1 MKQIGIL
8 KVSTGQTAKV
18 FHDVEFS
25 EFRVKFYDDEGQH
38 MTDADYHT
46 DDEAD
51 ARGTARA
58 ELERMK
64 AQD

>member
-1 MKQIGIL
+1 MKQVGIL
-8 KVSTGQTAKV
+8 KVSTGQTAKI
-18 FHDVEFS
+18 FHDAEYS
-25 EFRVKFYDDEGQH
+25 EYRVKFYDDEGQH
-38 MTDADYHT
+38 LTYADYHT
-46 DDEAD
+46 DSEED

>member
-1 MKQIGIL
+1 MKQIGTI

-18 FHDVEFS
+18 FFDVEYG
-25 EFRVKFYDDEGQH
+25 EHIVKFYDDEGQH
-38 MTDADYHT
+38 ITDADYHT
-46 DDEAD
+46 DDEED

>member
-1 MKQIGIL
+1 MRQVGIL
-8 KVSTGQTAKV
+8 RVCTGQKAIIYENAEYGDFQV
-18 FHDVEFS
+18 N
-25 EFRVKFYDDEGQH
+25 FYDEGGRRIPG
-38 MTDADYHT
+38 ASYHT
-46 DDEAD
+46 DDEED

>member
-18 FHDVEFS
+18 FFDVEYG
-25 EFRVKFYDDEGQH
+25 EYRVKFYDDDGQH

-58 ELERMK
+58 ELERRK

>member
-8 KVSTGQTAKV
+8 KVSTGQVAKI
-18 FHDVEFS
+18 FLDVEYS
-25 EFRVKFYDDEGQH
+25 EYRVKFYDDEGQYLVH
-38 MTDADYHT
+38 SDYHT
-46 DDEAD
+46 DNEDD

>member
-1 MKQIGIL
+1 MKQVGIL

-18 FHDVEFS
+18 FFDVEYS
-25 EFRVKFYDDEGQH
+25 EYIVKFYDEEGQH
-38 MTDADYHT
+38 MVNADYHT
-46 DDEAD
+46 DNEAD